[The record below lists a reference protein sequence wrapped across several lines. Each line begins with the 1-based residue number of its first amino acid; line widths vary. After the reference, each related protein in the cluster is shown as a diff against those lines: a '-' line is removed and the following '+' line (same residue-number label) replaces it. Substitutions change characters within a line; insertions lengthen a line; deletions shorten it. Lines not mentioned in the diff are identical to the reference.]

1 MNVKLLLSIIVL
13 AALLSSC
20 RSAQV
25 SMVGGNPPN
34 HPVNSIVISTSG
46 GILADAIGIQLV
58 NRGYEVIEP
67 NQASNLVARYNLS
80 ETEISTPQNLKI
92 LMDNNIDAYLIV
104 RVSEATDGYPQSASV
119 RLVSTHTGRLISGT
133 SWQNGY
139 GGVQGSLADR
149 MMRVDIN
156 KAANSIVNALC
167 INLGKKNNRSKWD
180 WDTF

>member
-1 MNVKLLLSIIVL
+1 MKPKNIKELFYCIAIIVL
-13 AALLSSC
+13 FSAC

-25 SMVGGNPPN
+25 STVGGNPPN
-34 HPVNSIVISTSG
+34 HQVKNIAISTSG

-67 NQASNLVARYNLS
+67 DQVSNLVARNNLH

-92 LMDNNIDAYLIV
+92 LLDNDIDAYLIV
-104 RVSEATDGYPQSASV
+104 RVSEAKDGYPQSASI
-119 RLVSTHTGRLISGT
+119 RLVSTHTGKLISGT

-139 GGVQGSLADR
+139 GGQQGSLADR

-156 KAANSIVNALC
+156 KAAKSIVNALC
-167 INLGKKNNRSKWD
+167 KNLE
-180 WDTF
+180 